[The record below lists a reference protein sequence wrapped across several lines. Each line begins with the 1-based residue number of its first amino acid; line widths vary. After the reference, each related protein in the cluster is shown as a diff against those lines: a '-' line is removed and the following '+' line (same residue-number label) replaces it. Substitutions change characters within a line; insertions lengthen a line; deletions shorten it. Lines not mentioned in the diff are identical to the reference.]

1 MILGTRP
8 VMGSP
13 RQRGVLPGLLGAL
26 AVGSASLGY
35 VANVTAHSTV
45 QGDFLLPASLTE
57 STASIANNT

>member
-1 MILGTRP
+1 
-8 VMGSP
+8 MGSP